1 MYLHHGVSVA
11 TPAIRK
17 NLSPADAEMPGD
29 DAWYGCFRDVMTSGC
44 NRRDVKFDVRAQA
57 MFPCRATQND
67 LQISAW

>member
-29 DAWYGCFRDVMTSGC
+29 DAWYGYRQFSLH
-44 NRRDVKFDVRAQA
+44 RRMHFDALPLHGD
-57 MFPCRATQND
+57 MPYPD
-67 LQISAW
+67 L